1 MSETVYVASNAG
13 TNHIYHTDKHC
24 THLKDKRREWDKEDA
39 EKMNYELCDFCRGEL
54 SYDFSGREKSLR
66 QKIEDGEV
74 SL

>member
-13 TNHIYHTDKHC
+13 TKRVYHTEKDC
-24 THLKDKRREWDKEDA
+24 THLKDKRREWDKKDA
-39 EKMNYELCDFCRGEL
+39 EKMNYKLCDFCRGEL
-54 SYDFSGREKSLR
+54 SYDFSDRDKSLR